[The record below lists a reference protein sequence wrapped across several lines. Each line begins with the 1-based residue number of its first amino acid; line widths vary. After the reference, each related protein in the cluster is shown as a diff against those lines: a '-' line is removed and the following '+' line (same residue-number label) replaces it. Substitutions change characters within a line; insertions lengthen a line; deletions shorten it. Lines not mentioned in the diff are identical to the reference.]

1 MTVKKFL
8 FDLGNVFFDWN
19 PERILKPIFNDDE
32 RMNFFINNISF
43 PLLDTRCD
51 AGITI
56 EVAVNDAIKKFPE
69 FEKEI
74 KLYYPNHG
82 NMVGSFFQKT
92 VDVFY
97 KIKELNYPCFV
108 LSNWSAETYEGM
120 EETYPFLKDFD
131 GKIISGRDFLIKPDP
146 AIYELAISRF
156 DLIPQETLFIDDRL
170 DNIEAAQKLNFQI
183 IHLTNPSL
191 IKELID
197 PYIGLQENL

>member
-1 MTVKKFL
+1 MAVKKFL

-56 EVAVNDAIKKFPE
+56 EVAVNDAVKKFPD

-92 VDVFY
+92 VDIFHKV
-97 KIKELNYPCFV
+97 KELNYPCYI

-120 EETYPFLKDFD
+120 ENQYPFLNEFD
-131 GKIISGRDFLIKPDP
+131 GKIISGRDCLIKPDP

-156 DLIPQETLFIDDRL
+156 DLIPEETLFIDDRL
-170 DNIEAAQKLNFQI
+170 ANIEAAQKLNFQP
-183 IHLTNPSL
+183 IHLTDPSL
-191 IKELID
+191 IQELIE
-197 PYIGLQENL
+197 PYIS

>member
-8 FDLGNVFFDWN
+8 FDLGNVFFDWD

-82 NMVGSFFQKT
+82 NMVGGFFQKT

-170 DNIEAAQKLNFQI
+170 DNIEAAQKLNFQT
-183 IHLTNPSL
+183 IHLTDPSL
-191 IKELID
+191 IQELID
-197 PYIGLQENL
+197 PYIR

>member
-1 MTVKKFL
+1 MIVKKFL

-74 KLYYPNHG
+74 KFYYPNHG
-82 NMVGSFFQKT
+82 NMVGGFFKKT

-120 EETYPFLKDFD
+120 EEKYPFLKDFD

-156 DLIPQETLFIDDRL
+156 NLIPEETLFIDDRL
-170 DNIEAAQKLNFQI
+170 DNIEAAQNLNFQT

-191 IKELID
+191 IQDLID
-197 PYIGLQENL
+197 PYIN

>member
-1 MTVKKFL
+1 MAVKKFL

-19 PERILKPIFNDDE
+19 PERVLKPIFNDDE
-32 RMNFFINNISF
+32 RMSFFINNISF

-56 EVAVNDAIKKFPE
+56 EIAVNDAVKKFPD

-82 NMVGSFFQKT
+82 NMVGAFFQKT
-92 VDVFY
+92 VDIFHKV
-97 KIKELNYPCFV
+97 KELNYPCYI

-120 EETYPFLKDFD
+120 EDQYPFLKEFD
-131 GKIISGRDFLIKPDP
+131 GKIISGRDCLIKPDP

-156 DLIPQETLFIDDRL
+156 DLIPEETLFIDDRL
-170 DNIEAAQKLNFQI
+170 DNIEAAQKLNFQT
-183 IHLTNPSL
+183 IHLTDPSL
-191 IKELID
+191 IQELIE
-197 PYIGLQENL
+197 PYIS

>member
-74 KLYYPNHG
+74 KFYYPNHG
-82 NMVGSFFQKT
+82 NMVGGFFPKT

-120 EETYPFLKDFD
+120 EEKYPFLKDFD

-156 DLIPQETLFIDDRL
+156 NLIPEETLFIDDRL
-170 DNIEAAQKLNFQI
+170 DNIEAAQNLNFQT

-191 IKELID
+191 IQDLID
-197 PYIGLQENL
+197 PYIN

>member
-19 PERILKPIFNDDE
+19 PERVLKPIFNDDE

-56 EVAVNDAIKKFPE
+56 EVAVNDAIKKFPD
-69 FEKEI
+69 FENEI

-82 NMVGSFFQKT
+82 NMVGGFFQKT
-92 VDVFY
+92 VDIFY
-97 KIKELNYPCFV
+97 KLKELNYPCYI

-120 EETYPFLKDFD
+120 EEKYPFLKDFE

-156 DLIPQETLFIDDRL
+156 DLVPQETLFIDDRL
-170 DNIEAAQKLNFQI
+170 DNIEAAQKLNFQT
-183 IHLTNPSL
+183 IHLTDPSL
-191 IKELID
+191 IQELIE
-197 PYIGLQENL
+197 PYIS

>member
-19 PERILKPIFNDDE
+19 PERVLKPIFNDDE

-56 EVAVNDAIKKFPE
+56 EIAVNDAIKKFPD
-69 FEKEI
+69 FENEI

-82 NMVGSFFQKT
+82 NMVGGFFQKT
-92 VDVFY
+92 VDIFY
-97 KIKELNYPCFV
+97 KVKELNYPCYI

-120 EETYPFLKDFD
+120 EQKYPFLKDFE
-131 GKIISGRDFLIKPDP
+131 GKIISGRDFLIKPDL

-156 DLIPQETLFIDDRL
+156 DLVPQETLFIDDRL
-170 DNIEAAQKLNFQI
+170 DNIEAAQKLNFQT
-183 IHLTNPSL
+183 IHLTDPSL
-191 IKELID
+191 IQELIE
-197 PYIGLQENL
+197 PYIS

>member
-1 MTVKKFL
+1 MSVKKFL

-19 PERILKPIFNDDE
+19 PERILKPIFNDEE

-51 AGITI
+51 AGVTI

-82 NMVGSFFQKT
+82 NMVGGFFQKT

-120 EETYPFLKDFD
+120 EEKYPFLKDFD

-156 DLIPQETLFIDDRL
+156 NLIPEETLFIDDRL
-170 DNIEAAQKLNFQI
+170 DNIEAAQNLNFQT

-191 IKELID
+191 IQDLID
-197 PYIGLQENL
+197 PYIN

>member
-1 MTVKKFL
+1 MAVKKFL

-56 EVAVNDAIKKFPE
+56 EVAVNDAVKKFPD

-74 KLYYPNHG
+74 KLYYPNHR
-82 NMVGSFFQKT
+82 NMVGGFFQKT
-92 VDVFY
+92 VDIFY
-97 KIKELNYPCFV
+97 KVKNLNYPCYI

-156 DLIPQETLFIDDRL
+156 DLVPQETLFIDDRL
-170 DNIEAAQKLNFQI
+170 DNIQAAQNLNFQT
-183 IHLTNPSL
+183 IHLTDPSL
-191 IKELID
+191 IQELIE
-197 PYIGLQENL
+197 PYISQCLN

>member
-1 MTVKKFL
+1 MIVKKFL

-74 KLYYPNHG
+74 KFYYPNHG
-82 NMVGSFFQKT
+82 NMVGGFFQKT

-120 EETYPFLKDFD
+120 EEKYPFLKDFD

-170 DNIEAAQKLNFQI
+170 DNIEAAQKLNFQT
-183 IHLTNPSL
+183 IHLTDPSL
-191 IKELID
+191 IQELTD
-197 PYIGLQENL
+197 PYIR

>member
-1 MTVKKFL
+1 MAVKKFL

-19 PERILKPIFNDDE
+19 PERVLKPIFNDDE

-51 AGITI
+51 AGVKI
-56 EVAVNDAIKKFPE
+56 EVAVKDAIEKFPE

-92 VDVFY
+92 VDIFHKV
-97 KIKELNYPCFV
+97 KELNYPCYI

-120 EETYPFLKDFD
+120 EDQYPFLKEFD
-131 GKIISGRDFLIKPDP
+131 GKIISGRDCLIKPDP

-156 DLIPQETLFIDDRL
+156 DLIPEETLFIDDRL
-170 DNIEAAQKLNFQI
+170 DNIQAAQNLNFQT
-183 IHLTNPSL
+183 IH
-191 IKELID
+191 LID
-197 PYIGLQENL
+197 PSVIQDLIEPYLR

>member
-1 MTVKKFL
+1 MAVKKFL

-56 EVAVNDAIKKFPE
+56 EVAVNDAVKKFPE

-74 KLYYPNHG
+74 KLYYPNHR
-82 NMVGSFFQKT
+82 NMVGGFFQKT
-92 VDVFY
+92 VDIFY
-97 KIKELNYPCFV
+97 KVKNLNYPCYI

-156 DLIPQETLFIDDRL
+156 DLVPQETLFIDDRL
-170 DNIEAAQKLNFQI
+170 DNIQAAQNLNFQT
-183 IHLTNPSL
+183 IHLTDPSL
-191 IKELID
+191 IQELIE
-197 PYIGLQENL
+197 PYIS

>member
-19 PERILKPIFNDDE
+19 PEKILKPIFNDDK

-51 AGITI
+51 AGVTI
-56 EVAVNDAIKKFPE
+56 EVAVIDAIEKFPE

-82 NMVGSFFQKT
+82 NMVGGFFQKT

-156 DLIPQETLFIDDRL
+156 NLIPEETLFIDDRL
-170 DNIEAAQKLNFQI
+170 DNIEAAQNLNFQT
-183 IHLTNPSL
+183 IHLTDPSL
-191 IKELID
+191 IQDLID
-197 PYIGLQENL
+197 PYIN

>member
-1 MTVKKFL
+1 MAVKKFL

-19 PERILKPIFNDDE
+19 PEKILKPIFNDDE
-32 RMNFFINNISF
+32 RMNFFIKNISF

-56 EVAVNDAIKKFPE
+56 EVAVNDAVKKFPD

-82 NMVGSFFQKT
+82 NMVGGFFQKT

-97 KIKELNYPCFV
+97 KVKNLNYPCYV

-120 EETYPFLKDFD
+120 EDQYPFLKEFD

-156 DLIPQETLFIDDRL
+156 NLIPEETLFIDDRI
-170 DNIEAAQKLNFQI
+170 DNIEAAQKLKFQT
-183 IHLTNPSL
+183 IHLTDPSL
-191 IKELID
+191 IQELIE
-197 PYIGLQENL
+197 PYIS

>member
-1 MTVKKFL
+1 MIVKKFL

-74 KLYYPNHG
+74 KFYYPNHG
-82 NMVGSFFQKT
+82 NMVGGFFQKT

-120 EETYPFLKDFD
+120 EEKYPFLKDFD

-156 DLIPQETLFIDDRL
+156 NLIPEETLFIDDRL
-170 DNIEAAQKLNFQI
+170 DNIEAAQKLNFQT
-183 IHLTNPSL
+183 IHLTDPSL
-191 IKELID
+191 IQELID
-197 PYIGLQENL
+197 PYIR

>member
-19 PERILKPIFNDDE
+19 PERILKPIFKDDE

-51 AGITI
+51 AGVTI

-82 NMVGSFFQKT
+82 NMVGGFFQKT

-146 AIYELAISRF
+146 AIYKLAISRF
-156 DLIPQETLFIDDRL
+156 DLIPEETLFIDDRL
-170 DNIEAAQKLNFQI
+170 DNIEAAQKLSFQT
-183 IHLTNPSL
+183 IHLTDPSL
-191 IKELID
+191 IQELIE
-197 PYIGLQENL
+197 PYIS

>member
-1 MTVKKFL
+1 MAVKKFL

-19 PERILKPIFNDDE
+19 PERVLKPMFADDE

-56 EVAVNDAIKKFPE
+56 EVAVNDAIKKFPK

-74 KLYYPNHG
+74 KFYYPNHG
-82 NMVGSFFQKT
+82 NMVGGFFQKT

-97 KIKELNYPCFV
+97 KIKELNYSCFV

-170 DNIEAAQKLNFQI
+170 DNIEAAQKLNFQT
-183 IHLTNPSL
+183 IHLTDPSL
-191 IKELID
+191 IQELID
-197 PYIGLQENL
+197 PYIR

>member
-82 NMVGSFFQKT
+82 NMVGGFFQKT

-156 DLIPQETLFIDDRL
+156 DLIPKETLFIDDRL
-170 DNIEAAQKLNFQI
+170 DNIEAAQKLNFQT
-183 IHLTNPSL
+183 IHLTDPSL
-191 IKELID
+191 
-197 PYIGLQENL
+197 NSRVN

>member
-1 MTVKKFL
+1 MTTKKFL

-19 PERILKPIFNDDE
+19 PEKILKPIFNDDE

-51 AGITI
+51 AGVTI
-56 EVAVNDAIKKFPE
+56 EVAVIDAIKKFPE

-82 NMVGSFFQKT
+82 NMVGGFFQKT

-170 DNIEAAQKLNFQI
+170 DNIEAAQKLNFQT
-183 IHLTNPSL
+183 IHLTDPSL
-191 IKELID
+191 IQELID
-197 PYIGLQENL
+197 PYIR

>member
-1 MTVKKFL
+1 MIVKKFL

-82 NMVGSFFQKT
+82 NMVGGFFQKT

-97 KIKELNYPCFV
+97 KIRELNYPCFV

-170 DNIEAAQKLNFQI
+170 DNIEAAQKLNFQT
-183 IHLTNPSL
+183 IHLTDPSL
-191 IKELID
+191 IQELID
-197 PYIGLQENL
+197 PYIR

>member
-1 MTVKKFL
+1 MAVKKFL

-19 PERILKPIFNDDE
+19 PEKILKPIFNDDE

-56 EVAVNDAIKKFPE
+56 EVAVNDAVKKFPE

-74 KLYYPNHG
+74 KLYYPNHR
-82 NMVGSFFQKT
+82 NMVGGFFQKT
-92 VDVFY
+92 VDIFY
-97 KIKELNYPCFV
+97 KVKNLNYPCYI

-156 DLIPQETLFIDDRL
+156 DLVPQETLFIDDRL
-170 DNIEAAQKLNFQI
+170 DNIQAAQNLNFQT
-183 IHLTNPSL
+183 IHLTDPSL
-191 IKELID
+191 IQELIE
-197 PYIGLQENL
+197 PFIS

>member
-1 MTVKKFL
+1 MAVQKFL

-19 PERILKPIFNDDE
+19 PEKILKPIFNDDE
-32 RMNFFINNISF
+32 RMNFFIKNISF

-56 EVAVNDAIKKFPE
+56 EVAVNDAVKKFPD

-82 NMVGSFFQKT
+82 NMVGGFFQKT

-97 KIKELNYPCFV
+97 KVKNLNYPCYV

-120 EETYPFLKDFD
+120 EDQYPFLKEFD

-156 DLIPQETLFIDDRL
+156 DLIPEETLFIDDRI
-170 DNIEAAQKLNFQI
+170 DNIEAAQKLKFQT
-183 IHLTNPSL
+183 IHLTDPSL
-191 IKELID
+191 IQELIE
-197 PYIGLQENL
+197 PYIS

>member
-1 MTVKKFL
+1 MAVKKFL

-32 RMNFFINNISF
+32 RMNFFIKNISF

-56 EVAVNDAIKKFPE
+56 EVAVNDAVKQFPD

-82 NMVGSFFQKT
+82 NMVGGFFQKT

-97 KIKELNYPCFV
+97 KVKNLNYPCYV

-120 EETYPFLKDFD
+120 EETFPFLKDFD

-156 DLIPQETLFIDDRL
+156 DLVPEETLFIDDRL
-170 DNIEAAQKLNFQI
+170 DNIEAAQKLNFKT
-183 IHLTNPSL
+183 IHLTDPSL
-191 IKELID
+191 IQELIE
-197 PYIGLQENL
+197 PYIS

>member
-1 MTVKKFL
+1 MIVKKFL

-51 AGITI
+51 AGVTI

-74 KLYYPNHG
+74 KFYYPNHG
-82 NMVGSFFQKT
+82 NMVGGYFQKT

-120 EETYPFLKDFD
+120 EEKYPFLKDFD

-156 DLIPQETLFIDDRL
+156 NLIPEETLFIDDRL
-170 DNIEAAQKLNFQI
+170 DNIEAAQNLNFQT

-191 IKELID
+191 IQDLID
-197 PYIGLQENL
+197 PYINSV

>member
-82 NMVGSFFQKT
+82 NMVGGFFQKT

-156 DLIPQETLFIDDRL
+156 DLIPDETLFIDDRL
-170 DNIEAAQKLNFQI
+170 DNIEAAQKLNFQT
-183 IHLTNPSL
+183 IHLTDPSL
-191 IKELID
+191 IQKLIE
-197 PYIGLQENL
+197 PYIS

>member
-1 MTVKKFL
+1 MAVQKFL

-19 PERILKPIFNDDE
+19 PERVLKPIFNDDE
-32 RMNFFINNISF
+32 KMNFFIKNISF

-56 EVAVNDAIKKFPE
+56 EVAVNDAVKKFPD

-82 NMVGSFFQKT
+82 NMVGGFFQKT
-92 VDVFY
+92 VDIFY
-97 KIKELNYPCFV
+97 KVKNLNYPCYV

-156 DLIPQETLFIDDRL
+156 DLVPQETLFIDDRL
-170 DNIEAAQKLNFQI
+170 DNIQAAQNLNFQT
-183 IHLTNPSL
+183 IHLTDPSL
-191 IKELID
+191 IQELIE
-197 PYIGLQENL
+197 PYIS

>member
-1 MTVKKFL
+1 MAVQKFL

-19 PERILKPIFNDDE
+19 PERVLKPIFNDDE
-32 RMNFFINNISF
+32 RMNFFIKNISF

-74 KLYYPNHG
+74 KFYYPNHG
-82 NMVGSFFQKT
+82 NMVGGFFQKT

-120 EETYPFLKDFD
+120 EEKYPFLKDFD

-156 DLIPQETLFIDDRL
+156 NLIPEETLFIDDRL
-170 DNIEAAQKLNFQI
+170 DNIEAAQNLNFQT
-183 IHLTNPSL
+183 IHLTDPSL
-191 IKELID
+191 VQDLID
-197 PYIGLQENL
+197 PYIN

>member
-19 PERILKPIFNDDE
+19 PERVLKPIFNDDE

-56 EVAVNDAIKKFPE
+56 EIAVNDAIKKFPD
-69 FEKEI
+69 FENEI

-82 NMVGSFFQKT
+82 NMVGGFFQKT
-92 VDVFY
+92 LDIFY
-97 KIKELNYPCFV
+97 KVKELNYPCYI

-120 EETYPFLKDFD
+120 EEKYPFLKDFE

-156 DLIPQETLFIDDRL
+156 DLVPQETLFIDDRL

-183 IHLTNPSL
+183 IHLTDPSL
-191 IKELID
+191 IQELIE
-197 PYIGLQENL
+197 PYIS

>member
-1 MTVKKFL
+1 MIVKKFL

-82 NMVGSFFQKT
+82 NMVGGFFQKT

-97 KIKELNYPCFV
+97 KIKEVNYPCFV

-170 DNIEAAQKLNFQI
+170 DNIEAAQKLNFQT
-183 IHLTNPSL
+183 IHLTDPSL
-191 IKELID
+191 IQELID
-197 PYIGLQENL
+197 PYIR

>member
-1 MTVKKFL
+1 MAVKKFL

-19 PERILKPIFNDDE
+19 PERVLKPMFADDE

-51 AGITI
+51 AGIKI
-56 EVAVNDAIKKFPE
+56 EVAVNDAIKKFPD

-82 NMVGSFFQKT
+82 NMVGGFFQKT
-92 VDVFY
+92 VDIFNKV
-97 KIKELNYPCFV
+97 KELNYPCYI

-120 EETYPFLKDFD
+120 EDQYPFLKEFD

-156 DLIPQETLFIDDRL
+156 DLIPEETLFIDDRL
-170 DNIEAAQKLNFQI
+170 DNIEAAQKLKFQT
-183 IHLTNPSL
+183 IHLTDPSL
-191 IKELID
+191 IQELIE
-197 PYIGLQENL
+197 PYIS

>member
-1 MTVKKFL
+1 MTIKKFL

-51 AGITI
+51 AGVTI

-74 KLYYPNHG
+74 KFYYPNHG
-82 NMVGSFFQKT
+82 NMVGGFFQKT

-156 DLIPQETLFIDDRL
+156 DLIPEETLFIDDRL
-170 DNIEAAQKLNFQI
+170 DNIEAAQNLNFQT
-183 IHLTNPSL
+183 IHLTDPSL
-191 IKELID
+191 IQDLID
-197 PYIGLQENL
+197 PYIN

>member
-1 MTVKKFL
+1 MIVKKFL

-51 AGITI
+51 AGVTI

-69 FEKEI
+69 FEKEM
-74 KLYYPNHG
+74 KFYYPNHG
-82 NMVGSFFQKT
+82 NMVGGFFQKT
-92 VDVFY
+92 VDVFDQ
-97 KIKELNYPCFV
+97 IKDVNNPWFV

-120 EETYPFLKDFD
+120 EEKYPFLKDFD

-156 DLIPQETLFIDDRL
+156 NLIPEETLFIDDRL
-170 DNIEAAQKLNFQI
+170 DNIEAAQNLNFQT

-191 IKELID
+191 IQDLID
-197 PYIGLQENL
+197 PYIN

>member
-1 MTVKKFL
+1 MTVKKIL

-19 PERILKPIFNDDE
+19 PERVLKPIFNDDE

-56 EVAVNDAIKKFPE
+56 EIAVNDAIKKFPD
-69 FEKEI
+69 FENEI

-82 NMVGSFFQKT
+82 NMVGGFFQKT
-92 VDVFY
+92 VDIFY
-97 KIKELNYPCFV
+97 KVKELNYPCYI

-120 EETYPFLKDFD
+120 EEKYPFLKDFE

-156 DLIPQETLFIDDRL
+156 DLVPQETLFIDDRL

-183 IHLTNPSL
+183 IHLTDPSL
-191 IKELID
+191 IQELIE
-197 PYIGLQENL
+197 PYIS

>member
-19 PERILKPIFNDDE
+19 PERVLKPIFNDDE

-56 EVAVNDAIKKFPE
+56 EIAVNDSIKKFPD
-69 FEKEI
+69 FENEI

-82 NMVGSFFQKT
+82 NMVGGFFQKT
-92 VDVFY
+92 VDIFY
-97 KIKELNYPCFV
+97 KVKELNYPCYI

-120 EETYPFLKDFD
+120 EEKYPFLKDFE

-156 DLIPQETLFIDDRL
+156 DLVPQETLFIDDRL
-170 DNIEAAQKLNFQI
+170 DNIEAAQKLNFQT
-183 IHLTNPSL
+183 IHLTDPSL
-191 IKELID
+191 IQELIK
-197 PYIGLQENL
+197 PYIS

>member
-1 MTVKKFL
+1 MAVKKFL
-8 FDLGNVFFDWN
+8 FDLGNVFFDWS
-19 PERILKPIFNDDE
+19 PERVLKPMFADDE

-51 AGITI
+51 AGVTI
-56 EVAVNDAIKKFPE
+56 EVAVNDAIKKFPD

-82 NMVGSFFQKT
+82 NMVGGFFQKT
-92 VDVFY
+92 VDIFY
-97 KIKELNYPCFV
+97 KVKELNYPCYI

-120 EETYPFLKDFD
+120 EDQYPFLKEFD

-156 DLIPQETLFIDDRL
+156 DLIPEETLFIDDRL
-170 DNIEAAQKLNFQI
+170 DNIEAAQKLNFQT
-183 IHLTNPSL
+183 IHLTDPSV
-191 IKELID
+191 IQELIE
-197 PYIGLQENL
+197 PYIR

>member
-1 MTVKKFL
+1 MIVKKFL

-74 KLYYPNHG
+74 KFYYPNHG
-82 NMVGSFFQKT
+82 NMVGGFFQKT

-108 LSNWSAETYEGM
+108 LSNWSAETFEGIPID
-120 EETYPFLKDFD
+120 YPFMQLFD
-131 GKIISGRDFLIKPDP
+131 GLLISGEDKLIKPDQ
-146 AIYELAISRF
+146 AIYELAKKRF
-156 DLIPQETLFIDDRL
+156 NLDPEETVFIDDKL
-170 DNIEAAQKLNFQI
+170 ENIEAAQKMNFKT
-183 IHLTNPSL
+183 IHLTNPKNIEME
-191 IKELID
+191 IKKFLV
-197 PYIGLQENL
+197 